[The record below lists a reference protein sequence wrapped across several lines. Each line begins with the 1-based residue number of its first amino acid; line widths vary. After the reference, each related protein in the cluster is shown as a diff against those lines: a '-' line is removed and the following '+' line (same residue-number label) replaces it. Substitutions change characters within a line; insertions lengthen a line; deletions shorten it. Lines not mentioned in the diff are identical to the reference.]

1 MLESDGLMNVLRCVI
16 IFRET
21 HGEHI
26 SRQLLTA
33 LHVYITL
40 QNNLLFTEIMS
51 YFSYFRG
58 P

>member
-1 MLESDGLMNVLRCVI
+1 MLESDGLMNILRCVI

-51 YFSYFRG
+51 YFRG

>member
-1 MLESDGLMNVLRCVI
+1 MLESDGLMAVLRCAI

-33 LHVYITL
+33 LHITL
-40 QNNLLFTEIMS
+40 QNNLLFTEII
-51 YFSYFRG
+51 SYFRG